1 MIVSESFDAVRG
13 GGEGRGV
20 IENKIAVNSII
31 LDHARDIL
39 QVLWTEML
47 NELNTLGRQ
56 GHFTPSLL
64 VSKVRDYNRKWN
76 KKADEDNLLLTDGF
90 KKFAKKQLIKQS
102 KFGDEYITA
111 LRYL

>member
-1 MIVSESFDAVRG
+1 M
-13 GGEGRGV
+13 
-20 IENKIAVNSII
+20 IENNIDINSII

-39 QVLWTEML
+39 QLLWTEML

-76 KKADEDNLLLTDGF
+76 IKADEDNLLLIDGF
-90 KKFAKKQLIKQS
+90 KTFAKKQLISQS
-102 KFGDEYITA
+102 KFGDDFIKA
-111 LRYL
+111 LKYL